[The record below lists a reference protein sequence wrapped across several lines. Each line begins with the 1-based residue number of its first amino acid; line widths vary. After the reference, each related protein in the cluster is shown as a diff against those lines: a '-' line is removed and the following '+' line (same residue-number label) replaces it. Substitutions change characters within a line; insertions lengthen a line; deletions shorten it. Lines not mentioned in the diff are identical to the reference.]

1 MCTLK
6 HYYLTRTVSHVHIYN
21 AFIKLG
27 EKQNI
32 YTKQNVCT
40 INYVNSKLLLKI
52 YPLCLTPVADLAY
65 NDLTDN
71 ETVGPNLT

>member
-40 INYVNSKLLLKI
+40 INYVNSKLLLKFI
-52 YPLCLTPVADLAY
+52 LYA
-65 NDLTDN
+65 
-71 ETVGPNLT
+71 